1 MPQSRWE
8 LEYEAVTAIPEAD
21 RLDRYSSDSGCWHY
35 LFRLENFG
43 CTNKTFISVLFLRLM
58 TTSFVLCLYN
68 FEFAKLRVKH
78 CIERNLVYQHQ
89 TANPDFS
96 SKSTV
101 TNVICDECYCIRRSI
116 HWLNILKNMWRSED
130 LHHSVVVTQSRL
142 IEASVWEVFPSDL
155 VSLAWVILNVLLSEC
170 EIKWFL
176 KWAWSNA
183 LNKCGW
189 MFVFYIWSRS
199 LT

>member
-35 LFRLENFG
+35 LFQLENFG

-58 TTSFVLCLYN
+58 TTIFVLCLYN

-96 SKSTV
+96 SKSIV

-116 HWLNILKNMWRSED
+116 HWLNILKTCD
-130 LHHSVVVTQSRL
+130 VVKICIT
-142 IEASVWEVFPSDL
+142 VWW
-155 VSLAWVILNVLLSEC
+155 SLNRGWLRLLSEKFFHQ
-170 EIKWFL
+170 IWFHL
-176 KWAWSNA
+176 
-183 LNKCGW
+183 LEL
-189 MFVFYIWSRS
+189 F
-199 LT
+199 